1 MSMGFMVAMAGR
13 RNGDDRMDEME
24 MRRRR
29 DERGRYMGTD
39 HSTHMGDDPEMR
51 RDRYRGMTD
60 ARYPAE
66 PPYLDG
72 RPQRMRDNNVVNIRD
87 YQDRRRIGFGA
98 EDAEDEDGGAEMRQ
112 YGRRYD
118 PDRPARM
125 HYGQH
130 QQHQQQMG
138 HTQGD
143 GEHLTREEAEEWVE
157 GMQSEDGKPG
167 PRWPMHEIERYAGN
181 FGVQGDEIIEFWAVI
196 NALYSDYCKVARK
209 YGVDKIEF
217 WADLAKAFIRDKD
230 AEPGKTRLYYECIAK
245 KKDA

>member
-1 MSMGFMVAMAGR
+1 MAKMTSGMRMLAMAKTTG
-13 RNGDDRMDEME
+13 GQMTYDRDMRMGGNPE

-29 DERGRYMGTD
+29 DDHGRYMD
-39 HSTHMGDDPEMR
+39 
-51 RDRYRGMTD
+51 MTD

-72 RPQRMRDNNVVNIRD
+72 RPQRMRDNNIVNIRD
-87 YQDRRRIGFGA
+87 YQDRRRIGFG
-98 EDAEDEDGGAEMRQ
+98 AEDEDGGAEMRQ

-181 FGVQGDEIIEFWAVI
+181 FGVQGEEIVEFWAVI

-209 YGVDKIEF
+209 YGVDKVEF

-230 AEPGKTRLYYECIAK
+230 AEPGKVRLYYECIAK